1 MQRVAEWARGLIIS
15 KDSEEL
21 AGIRILDT
29 VQVPQLVQM
38 QQQTKSN
45 IYHIYHVHVYIYYIL
60 IRFNLLYVPIH
71 LQF

>member
-45 IYHIYHVHVYIYYIL
+45 IYH
-60 IRFNLLYVPIH
+60 VPIH